1 MNAKLEEPFVHV
13 SVYCDGE
20 GCWPDLVQ
28 RPEAVIEARLTS
40 VARLPHGMASG
51 KSSVTIRIDLP
62 DGRVVL
68 AQTSLAIL
76 DAAARIFVG
85 AEQQQ
90 AAQLAGAAAPA
101 PGNPTKH

>member
-1 MNAKLEEPFVHV
+1 MSLEEQLVHV
-13 SVYCDGE
+13 AVHCNGE
-20 GCWPDLVQ
+20 GCWPDPMQ
-28 RPEAVIEARLTS
+28 RPESVIEARLTS

-62 DGRVVL
+62 DGRIVL
-68 AQTSLAIL
+68 AETSLAIWN
-76 DAAARIFVG
+76 AVTQVFAG

-90 AAQLAGAAAPA
+90 AAQLPGAPAPA